1 MDTAHEADD
10 TGITIRALEPA
21 DAQEVSAL
29 TGAPGTFEGTLQL
42 PDMPV
47 ASRLEWLQKLEP
59 HSCRLVAVAQGQVV
73 GSAGLHPAG
82 LSLRRA
88 HVRMLGIG
96 IATGWQGKGVGRLL
110 IARLLD
116 WADHWAGV
124 LRIELTVHADNQ
136 RAIALYR
143 SMGFVEEG
151 RHRAYAIKDG
161 RYVDALCMAR
171 LHPNPPRLEGSRAE
185 DCQPGG

>member
-1 MDTAHEADD
+1 MDTAHKAEGN
-10 TGITIRALEPA
+10 GITIRALEPG
-21 DAQEVSAL
+21 DALAVSEL
-29 TGAPGTFEGTLQL
+29 TGAFGTFEGTLQL

-59 HSCRLVAVAQGQVV
+59 HSCRLVAVAGGRVV
-73 GSAGLHPAG
+73 GSAGLHLVG
-82 LSLRRA
+82 NSLRRS

-96 IATGWQGKGVGRLL
+96 IASEFQGRGVGRML

-116 WADHWAGV
+116 WGDHWAGV
-124 LRIELTVHADNQ
+124 LRVELTVHADND

-143 SMGFVEEG
+143 SMGFEEEG
-151 RHRAYAIKDG
+151 RHRAYAMKDG

-171 LHPNPPRLEGSRAE
+171 LHPNPPRLAG
-185 DCQPGG
+185 